1 MTSPPPP
8 PETPDASSPVTDI
21 VIPLDAAGDP
31 AIAVLLETAYRR
43 TVDIEVAARHLWAID
58 REAARLAAAPS
69 QRMPRT
75 GRRAV
80 VAALTSALLVTSS
93 SAAVAASSNTIP
105 GDLLYGLK
113 RTVERARLLTATSP
127 EADAQVLLDMARN
140 RLAEAEAA
148 PTPELAADLVDE
160 ALVALSGV
168 DAVRVPMARAAVE
181 GLRAEAV
188 TMVQAVAGAVGPART
203 EQLFASATEAA
214 TDGPAMVLPEIPA
227 RGPAPA
233 PAPAPEPGPVPE
245 SSTATGESQPQPA
258 PEPSVV
264 PSPSPQPPAEPGPP
278 VVVPGPSGEPT
289 PAEPTPEPT
298 PTPSP
303 TPSPAPGTGFSG
315 VPTEEPSA
323 QPSPEPSAE
332 PSPSPSAAPEAKESE
347 EEEVLPRPS
356 EGASDPGVSGA
367 SWTVAS
373 RGHRGAWPVS
383 ER

>member
-127 EADAQVLLDMARN
+127 EADARVLLDMARR

-214 TDGPAMVLPEIPA
+214 PDGPAMVLPEIPA

-233 PAPAPEPGPVPE
+233 PAPAPGPVPE
-245 SSTATGESQPQPA
+245 SSTATGESQPPPPQPA

-264 PSPSPQPPAEPGPP
+264 GSPSPQPPAEPGPP

-289 PAEPTPEPT
+289 PSEPTPE

-323 QPSPEPSAE
+323 QPSPEPS
-332 PSPSPSAAPEAKESE
+332 PSPSAAPEAKQSE
-347 EEEVLPRPS
+347 EEEAPLPS
-356 EGASDPGVSGA
+356 EGASDPGVWGA

-373 RGHRGAWPVS
+373 RVHRGAWPVS